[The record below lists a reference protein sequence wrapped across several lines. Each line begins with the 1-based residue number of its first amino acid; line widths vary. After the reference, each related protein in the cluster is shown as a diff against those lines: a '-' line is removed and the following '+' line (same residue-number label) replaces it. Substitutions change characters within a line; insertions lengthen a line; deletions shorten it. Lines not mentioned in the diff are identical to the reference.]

1 VKCGQ
6 YLSLLAET
14 GRSHMQNRPLRG
26 EAALAVTPGLRFH
39 GAWLFIEVT
48 DAEREQIK
56 LRAAAIDRVL
66 TAFTTIGVLAP
77 LAGTFLSGSAAVPA
91 DCWTKRER
99 KFSSATRASPQKSA
113 TSLFAI
119 IWTSK

>member
-1 VKCGQ
+1 
-6 YLSLLAET
+6 
-14 GRSHMQNRPLRG
+14 MQNRPLRG

-66 TAFTTIGVLAP
+66 TACTTIGVLAP
-77 LAGTFLSGSAAVPA
+77 LAGTFLSGSAAVMAA
-91 DCWTKRER
+91 DGYAW
-99 KFSSATRASPQKSA
+99 ATGGLGVCVLSHGPGFNNGLTAATTASKMARSKAGRAAK
-113 TSLFAI
+113 
-119 IWTSK
+119 